1 MGSLQLT
8 LCAGAVVTGALTVA
22 LTSVPASALSMNAL
36 PMDTDVSVSPSN
48 PTPGSEIQVRAR
60 GCATGTSGTAAASR
74 AFVADA
80 LLAGRTGELVGE
92 TRIRSTL
99 TPGTYDVKVTC
110 GGFGDKAD
118 DAAEPGKA
126 DEVNQADEATGT
138 LTVVKKPPA
147 PAPAAPSAHQSP
159 TAPVSAGGG
168 GTARLSSVEE
178 RAEGPGTPH
187 TVVGLV
193 LAGVAAVAVAMRS
206 VRRRG
211 R

>member
-1 MGSLQLT
+1 MGSLRLT
-8 LCAGAVVTGALTVA
+8 LCAGAVVTAALT
-22 LTSVPASALSMNAL
+22 PASVAIPAFALIS
-36 PMDTDVSVSPSN
+36 DTDVSVTPSN
-48 PTPGSEIQVRAR
+48 PTPGSDIQVRAR
-60 GCATGTSGTAAASR
+60 GCTTGSSGTAAASR

-99 TPGTYDVKVTC
+99 TPGTYAIEVTC
-110 GGFGDKAD
+110 GGLGDKAD
-118 DAAEPGKA
+118 KA
-126 DEVNQADEATGT
+126 DRADKAGEDGAADKATGT
-138 LTVVKKPPA
+138 LTVVKKPS
-147 PAPAAPSAHQSP
+147 APSAHQSP

-168 GTARLSSVEE
+168 ATAGLSAVQE

-193 LAGVAAVAVAMRS
+193 LAGVAAVAVAVRS
-206 VRRRG
+206 VRRGRG

>member
-8 LCAGAVVTGALTVA
+8 LCAGAVVTGALTAA
-22 LTSVPASALSMNAL
+22 LTSVPASALSMDAL
-36 PMDTDVSVSPSN
+36 PMDTDVSVTPSN

-60 GCATGTSGTAAASR
+60 GCTTGTSGTAAASR

-99 TPGTYDVKVTC
+99 TPGTYDIKVTC
-110 GGFGDKAD
+110 GGLAHKAD
-118 DAAEPGKA
+118 DAAEPGKT
-126 DEVNQADEATGT
+126 DEVDEVDEATGT

-147 PAPAAPSAHQSP
+147 PAPSAHQSP

-193 LAGVAAVAVAMRS
+193 LAGVAAVAVAVRS

>member
-8 LCAGAVVTGALTVA
+8 LCAGAVVAGALTP
-22 LTSVPASALSMNAL
+22 VPASALPMDAL
-36 PMDTDVSVSPSN
+36 PMDTDVSVSPAT
-48 PTPGSEIQVRAR
+48 PTPGSDIQVRAR
-60 GCATGTSGTAAASR
+60 GCPAGTSGTAAATSR

-80 LLAGRTGELVGE
+80 LLAGRTGELVGD

-99 TPGTYDVKVTC
+99 TPGTYDIEVTC
-110 GGFGDKAD
+110 GGLGDKAD
-118 DAAEPGKA
+118 DADDADEPGK
-126 DEVNQADEATGT
+126 ATGT
-138 LTVVKKPPA
+138 LTVVKKPSA
-147 PAPAAPSAHQSP
+147 AAGPAAPSAPQSP

-168 GTARLSSVEE
+168 GSARLSAAQE

-193 LAGVAAVAVAMRS
+193 LAGAAAVAVAVRS
-206 VRRRG
+206 VRRGRG

>member
-8 LCAGAVVTGALTVA
+8 LCAGAVVAGALTP
-22 LTSVPASALSMNAL
+22 VPASAL
-36 PMDTDVSVSPSN
+36 PMDTDVSVTPSN

-99 TPGTYDVKVTC
+99 TPGTYDIKVTC
-110 GGFGDKAD
+110 GGLGDKAD
-118 DAAEPGKA
+118 DAAEPGK
-126 DEVNQADEATGT
+126 VDEATGT

-193 LAGVAAVAVAMRS
+193 LAGVAAVAVAVRS

>member
-8 LCAGAVVTGALTVA
+8 LCAGAVVAGALTP
-22 LTSVPASALSMNAL
+22 LPASALPMDAF
-36 PMDTDVSVSPSN
+36 PMDTDVSVSPAN
-48 PTPGSEIQVRAR
+48 PTPGSDIQVRAR
-60 GCATGTSGTAAASR
+60 GCPTGTSGAAATSQ

-80 LLAGRTGELVGE
+80 LLAGRTGELVGD

-99 TPGTYDVKVTC
+99 TPGTYDIKVTC
-110 GGFGDKAD
+110 GGLGHKAD
-118 DAAEPGKA
+118 DAAEPGKT
-126 DEVNQADEATGT
+126 DEVDEVDEATGT

-168 GTARLSSVEE
+168 ATARLSSVEE

-193 LAGVAAVAVAMRS
+193 LAGVAAVAVAVRS

>member
-8 LCAGAVVTGALTVA
+8 LCAGAVVAGAFTP
-22 LTSVPASALSMNAL
+22 VPASALPMDAL
-36 PMDTDVSVSPSN
+36 PMDTDVSVSPAN
-48 PTPGSEIQVRAR
+48 PTPGSDIQVRAR
-60 GCATGTSGTAAASR
+60 GCPEGTSGTATATSR

-80 LLAGRTGELVGE
+80 LLAGRTGELVGD

-99 TPGTYDVKVTC
+99 TPGTYDIEVTC
-110 GGFGDKAD
+110 GGLADK
-118 DAAEPGKA
+118 GG
-126 DEVNQADEATGT
+126 QADGSDTATGT
-138 LTVVKKPPA
+138 LTVVRKPSA
-147 PAPAAPSAHQSP
+147 AAAGPAAPSAPQSP

-168 GTARLSSVEE
+168 GSARLSAAQE

-193 LAGVAAVAVAMRS
+193 LAGAAAVAVAVRS
-206 VRRRG
+206 VRRGRG